1 MAPES
6 VTDFIKRHDIG
17 RLPELLPLRY
27 QRMQANAFAFFRGT
41 APLYYHRFGAETRMR
56 DCPTAWLCGD
66 AHVENFGSFRGNN
79 GLVYFDLNDFDE
91 AVRGPVLWDVGRLT
105 VSVLLAAAEFGLSAA
120 EQHLLACH
128 VLATYAAALAAGKAY
143 WLERTTATGV
153 VRTLL
158 RNVAQRE
165 PGDLLKTRALNKGDK
180 GGWQFL
186 LTPTLRP
193 LRRSEQRI
201 VRASVEAG
209 NQAPDPSYGAVLD
222 VAQRIAGIGSLGVA
236 RYALL
241 VKHRNSDKLPKLL
254 DLKQALPSA
263 AGQIVGVP
271 QPTWPSEAHRVVQ
284 TQTWLQAVSPALLQ
298 PMSLDGQPFV
308 LRTLQPVADKLDFAS
323 LPHHK
328 AAFRTAVPQFAQVLA
343 WAHLRAAGHL
353 DAAGPD
359 TLQLFGAAHSR
370 WQEPILRFAMQA
382 AAQVRADYHDFSAAC
397 DRGEVPL
404 PSLSKKTKPRL

>member
-6 VTDFIKRHDIG
+6 VTDFIKRHDAG
-17 RLPELLPLRY
+17 RLPDLLPLRY
-27 QRMQANAFAFFRGT
+27 QRMQANAFAFFRGS
-41 APLYYHRFGAETRMR
+41 APLYYHRFGSETRLR

-66 AHVENFGSFRGNN
+66 AHVENFGSFRGSN

-128 VLATYAAALAAGKAY
+128 VLATYAAALATGKAY

-153 VRTLL
+153 VETLL
-158 RNVAQRE
+158 RNVAQRG
-165 PGDLLKTRALNKGDK
+165 PGELLHTRALNKGNK
-180 GGWQFL
+180 GGWQL
-186 LTPTLRP
+186 LRTPTLRP
-193 LRRSEQRI
+193 LRRPAQTT
-201 VRASVEAG
+201 VRAAVEAEL
-209 NQAPDPSYGAVLD
+209 QVPDPSYGAVLD
-222 VAQRIAGIGSLGVA
+222 MAQRIAGVGSLGVT

-241 VKHRNSDKLPKLL
+241 VKHRNPDKLPKLL

-263 AGQIVGVP
+263 AGQVVGVP
-271 QPTWPSEAHRVVQ
+271 QPTWPSEAHRVAQ
-284 TQTWLQAVSPALLQ
+284 TQIWLQVVSPALLQ
-298 PMSLDGQPFV
+298 PMSLGGQPFV

-323 LPHHK
+323 LPHRK
-328 AAFRTAVPQFAQVLA
+328 AAFRTAVPQFAQLLA

-353 DAAGPD
+353 DASGPD
-359 TLQLFGAAHSR
+359 ALQLFGAAHDR

-397 DRGEVPL
+397 QRGEVPL
-404 PSLSKKTKPRL
+404 PSISKESKAGL